1 MNNGDIKCEYKY
13 LEFEKLI
20 RDRNPETII
29 ASGGE
34 INFEILSKDRKIQLL
49 KEKLVEE
56 ANEVLVAK
64 TNEQI
69 ADEMGDVLD
78 VLYELIKSMKIKN
91 RHIRRARRLKAKQ
104 RGKFKK
110 GVYCHYVKFPIEVNE
125 KWMEKYKKYK
135 DVSEMNNNKNN
146 RD

>member
-1 MNNGDIKCEYKY
+1 MDDNGVKCEYKY
-13 LEFEKLI
+13 LEFEKLV

-34 INFEILSKDRKIQLL
+34 INFEILTKDRKIQLL

-64 TNEQI
+64 TNEEI

-78 VLYELIKSMKIKN
+78 VLHELIKSMKIKN

-104 RGKFKK
+104 RGKFKR
-110 GVYCHYVKFPIEVNE
+110 GVYCHYVKFPVEVNE
-125 KWMEKYKKYK
+125 KWMEKYKKINVIK
-135 DVSEMNNNKNN
+135 K
-146 RD
+146 

>member
-1 MNNGDIKCEYKY
+1 MEGKFKY

-20 RDRNPETII
+20 RDNNPDTII

-34 INFEILSKDRKIQLL
+34 INFEILTKERKIQLL

-64 TNEQI
+64 NYNEI
-69 ADEMGDVLD
+69 ADEIGDVID
-78 VLYELIKSMKIKN
+78 VLQELIKTTKIKK
-91 RHIRRARRLKAKQ
+91 RHIRKARKAKAKQ

-110 GVYCHYVKFPIEVNE
+110 GIYCHYVKFPVDITE
-125 KWMEKYKKYK
+125 KWMGKYK
-135 DVSEMNNNKNN
+135 DITSEIKNAN
-146 RD
+146 E